1 MHHPKKIEETTQTEI
16 DIRSESV
23 IDLNC
28 LKDLKSHKVKIIIK
42 NELK

>member
-1 MHHPKKIEETTQTEI
+1 MHLPKKVEETTQTEI

-28 LKDLKSHKVKIIIK
+28 LKDLKPHKVKIIIK
-42 NELK
+42 SQLL